1 MNSSITLINVHGQP
15 IQLGDVIGKGGEG
28 SVYTVVD
35 NENLVAK
42 LYHQRPMPSDTVA
55 KLHAMIARRNNS
67 LEAISAWP
75 AEFVQDPRSR
85 EPLGILMPNVR
96 SARQLHDL
104 YGTANR
110 RRHFPEAGWHHMVL
124 AARNVAAAFEAMHS
138 SGIVIGDV
146 NQGNLLVDKSM
157 CVRLIDCDS
166 FQIESEGEIFPCP
179 VGTPHF
185 TPPELQSQK
194 LRDVQ
199 RTPDH
204 DRFGLAIL
212 IFHLLFVGRHPFA
225 GRFHGAGE
233 LTIEKAIAEKRF
245 AFSRDQVAT
254 QVSPP
259 PASLQ
264 ISDLPGSVADLF
276 EWAFRGREG
285 QDNRPTARLW
295 VEQLDALLKQR
306 RPCTFDAAHI
316 YYSKLSDCPWCRIE
330 DEGGPA
336 FFVADGGATMI
347 SSSRLNELDRRIQ
360 NLQLP
365 DLSDLSPS
373 RLAIPAKRT
382 PKKLSQLPRLSTSDY
397 ASAGMVLAAGVALLG
412 INWPMLLAGAGLIA
426 ITSGSYLIFNQ
437 SCRQRRAEH
446 DNLVKEFATVQA
458 KLIDGARVVSN
469 RHAQRQ
475 HKYTESL
482 EDLKTAYEHY
492 LADESKLPDVLAIER
507 ATQFNRYLLSHLLQ
521 DHVPQISGLN
531 FSMLAILESYG
542 VESALDVDKLKL
554 MGIPNLSPGMTLE
567 LMSWR
572 ERVAREYKYK
582 PEHGVSFQDARHSAD
597 SALKRFK
604 LVQARKV
611 LMGAKQLQ
619 GLAEVGTEDLNRDL
633 DKFNHLAEKGKKLAT
648 ILRDFQ
654 SQRRPLERQLNSDPF
669 TTAAIAVAI
678 PLAGLV
684 LHWIFG

>member
-1 MNSSITLINVHGQP
+1 MNSPITLVNVHGQP

-28 SVYTVVD
+28 SVYAIAAD
-35 NENLVAK
+35 ENLVAK
-42 LYHQRPMPSDTVA
+42 LYHQRPMPAATVD
-55 KLHAMIARRNNS
+55 KLQAMLARRNNS

-75 AEFVQDPRSR
+75 SELLLDPRSR
-85 EPLGILMPNVR
+85 DPLGILMPNVR
-96 SARQLHDL
+96 NARQLHDL
-104 YGTANR
+104 YGTTNR
-110 RRHFPEAGWHHMVL
+110 RRHFPGVGWHHMIL

-166 FQIESEGEIFPCP
+166 FQIESNGVVFSCP

-245 AFSRDQVAT
+245 AFSRDKATT

-264 ISDLPGSVADLF
+264 ISDLPSSVGDLF
-276 EWAFRGREG
+276 ERAFRAQEGENGR
-285 QDNRPTARLW
+285 PAARHW

-306 RPCTFDAAHI
+306 RACSFDAAHI
-316 YYSKLSDCPWCRIE
+316 YYSRLNDCPWCRIE

-336 FFVADGGATMI
+336 FFVADGGTTII

-360 NLQLP
+360 NLHLP
-365 DLSDLSPS
+365 SFADLSPS
-373 RLAIPAKRT
+373 QLAIPVKRSLKRISPL
-382 PKKLSQLPRLSTSDY
+382 PKLTRND
-397 ASAGMVLAAGVALLG
+397 LAAGGMVFAALICLIG
-412 INWPMLLAGAGLIA
+412 IKWPILIAVAGLLSVA
-426 ITSGSYLIFNQ
+426 SASFLIFNQ
-437 SCRQRRAEH
+437 SSQLMRANY
-446 DNLVKEFATVQA
+446 DKLDKEFAAVQA
-458 KLIDGARVVSN
+458 KLNDGAQVVSN
-469 RHAQRQ
+469 RHLQRRQ
-475 HKYTESL
+475 KYNESL
-482 EDLKTAYEHY
+482 EDLQTAYEHY

-507 ATQFNRYLLSHLLQ
+507 ASQFSRYLTSHLIQ
-521 DHVPQISGLN
+521 DHVAQIPGLN
-531 FSMLAILESYG
+531 FSMLAFLESYG
-542 VESALDVDKLKL
+542 IESAFDIDKIKL

-572 ERVAREYKYK
+572 ERVASEYKHK
-582 PEHGVSFQDARHSAD
+582 PDHGISFHDAKHSAE
-597 SALKRFK
+597 SSLKRFK

-619 GLAEVGTEDLNRDL
+619 ALAEVGAEDLNRDL
-633 DKFNHLAEKGKKLAT
+633 EKFNQLAEKGKKLAIT
-648 ILRDFQ
+648 LRDFQ
-654 SQRRPLERQLNSDPF
+654 SQRRPLERQLNRNPITISMV
-669 TTAAIAVAI
+669 AIAI
-678 PLAGLV
+678 PFVGLI
-684 LHWIFG
+684 LRWIFG